1 MGDQG
6 DTYGYR
12 KQEEVEKWKQK
23 CPINRLRK
31 YLTQDKDVPDTVL
44 EKIEKNV
51 QEQIDEAVEFA
62 KSEPFAD
69 PSEVY
74 KDVYA

>member
-23 CPINRLRK
+23 CPINRLKK
-31 YLTQDKDVPDTVL
+31 YLTQEKGVPGLVL
-44 EKIEKNV
+44 EKIEKDV

-62 KSEPFAD
+62 KSD
-69 PSEVY
+69 CIV
-74 KDVYA
+74 DR